1 MSFRFLNNHK
11 FTPFAHRGGSLENKE
26 NTLDAFEKC
35 ISIGYDYIETDVRET
50 KDGKLVIF
58 HDEDLSRICGL
69 QIKINQLEYK
79 EIKKI
84 KIFDDHHV
92 PLLDEALISW
102 PHLNFNIEPK
112 STLAAHLLIKSLKSN
127 TKNLDRFCIGSF
139 STNKIKLLRNSCG
152 DQLCTSMTKQETIMF
167 YLDSVLPFFKNNIPC
182 LQIPMFYFGFQ
193 IVSKSF
199 VSHAHSLGKK
209 IHAWTIND
217 ESQMNQ
223 LIDYGVD
230 GIMTDRPQLLKDVLT
245 KRSLWR

>member
-69 QIKINQLEYK
+69 QIKINQLEYE

-102 PHLNFNIEPK
+102 PHLN
-112 STLAAHLLIKSLKSN
+112 LI
-127 TKNLDRFCIGSF
+127 
-139 STNKIKLLRNSCG
+139 
-152 DQLCTSMTKQETIMF
+152 
-167 YLDSVLPFFKNNIPC
+167 
-182 LQIPMFYFGFQ
+182 
-193 IVSKSF
+193 
-199 VSHAHSLGKK
+199 
-209 IHAWTIND
+209 
-217 ESQMNQ
+217 
-223 LIDYGVD
+223 
-230 GIMTDRPQLLKDVLT
+230 
-245 KRSLWR
+245 

>member
-69 QIKINQLEYK
+69 QIKINQLEYE

-112 STLAAHLLIKSLKSN
+112 STLAAHLLIIAIDLMIEIFTN
-127 TKNLDRFCIGSF
+127 ILPILKNLLD
-139 STNKIKLLRNSCG
+139 
-152 DQLCTSMTKQETIMF
+152 LCVDAPHN
-167 YLDSVLPFFKNNIPC
+167 L
-182 LQIPMFYFGFQ
+182 
-193 IVSKSF
+193 
-199 VSHAHSLGKK
+199 SLG
-209 IHAWTIND
+209 TLTLPMLSN
-217 ESQMNQ
+217 SFLNF
-223 LIDYGVD
+223 ID
-230 GIMTDRPQLLKDVLT
+230 
-245 KRSLWR
+245 

>member
-69 QIKINQLEYK
+69 QIKINQLEYE

-92 PLLDEALISW
+92 PLLDEALNSW

-127 TKNLDRFCIGSF
+127 KKNLDRFCIGSF
-139 STNKIKLLRNSCG
+139 STNKINLLRNSCG
-152 DQLCTSMTKQETIMF
+152 DQLC
-167 YLDSVLPFFKNNIPC
+167 L
-182 LQIPMFYFGFQ
+182 
-193 IVSKSF
+193 
-199 VSHAHSLGKK
+199 SL
-209 IHAWTIND
+209 IHI
-217 ESQMNQ
+217 
-223 LIDYGVD
+223 
-230 GIMTDRPQLLKDVLT
+230 
-245 KRSLWR
+245 